1 MLGLPPSEDFG
12 VGRLRQSGP
21 YTGVVSLY
29 PILDTALIAQHGHFL
44 VDALDAAIDAGADW
58 IQVRHKADFDR
69 DFLVTLEA
77 CAKRKEDLILNDRA
91 DYAALFGLG
100 LHVGQDDLPPIEAR
114 SIIGPHSRLGLSTH
128 NAQQLEAASAEPVDY
143 IAIGPI
149 FATQTKTNPDPVVG
163 LQQFHSSLPLVAIGG
178 ITLDNAAQVLSMGIE
193 KVAVISAL
201 WQPPY
206 TLKSFRKNI
215 ERWQHLLNSFKA
227 SASSTPP

>member
-1 MLGLPPSEDFG
+1 MLGLPPLENFG
-12 VGRLRQSGP
+12 LGRLRQSGP
-21 YTGVVSLY
+21 RPGVVSLY
-29 PILDTALIAQHGHFL
+29 PILDTALLASYGHSL
-44 VDALDAAIDAGADW
+44 VDALEATIDAGADW

-69 DFLVTLEA
+69 DFLCALEA
-77 CAKRKEDLILNDRA
+77 CAHRKPDLILNDRA

-114 SIIGPHSRLGLSTH
+114 RIIGPNARLGISTH
-128 NAQQLEAASAEPVDY
+128 NALQLEAASAEPVDY